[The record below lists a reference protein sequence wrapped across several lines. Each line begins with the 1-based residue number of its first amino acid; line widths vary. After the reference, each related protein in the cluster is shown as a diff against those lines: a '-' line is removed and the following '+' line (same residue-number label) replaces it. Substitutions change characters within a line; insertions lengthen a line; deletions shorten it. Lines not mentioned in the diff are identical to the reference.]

1 MKTMTLPSRMRG
13 VSMIGWLLIGTVVV
27 VFGSAGMKTI
37 PAYLEFN
44 TVKGAIVS
52 VLQDSKAALKSESEL
67 RGELDKRFVINNVKA
82 ISVTDVGFSKE
93 VSGVIAVVDY
103 EVRENL
109 FGNLDLV
116 MTFSGEFTKDGRR

>member
-1 MKTMTLPSRMRG
+1 
-13 VSMIGWLLIGTVVV
+13 
-27 VFGSAGMKTI
+27 MKTI